1 MTLKDKAKTYNFW
14 ISIVSAAVLIARI
27 IGDKFNIFIDTTLIM
42 DITTGLCSIFV
53 ILGILSAP
61 KVTVNNTQEIV
72 KAQDIIE
79 TQPNIKEDITSTQK
93 EVSNTTQTTEENS
106 SKFLEEETLV
116 LPSNEEN
123 KTVENSTETTV
134 TETNEEALNQSENP
148 IEILKKINDPKINSV
163 LEVIESLKAEIHK
176 ANKTVEEFTKF
187 NN

>member
-27 IGDKFNIFIDTTLIM
+27 IGDKFNFFIDTTLIM

-61 KVTVNNTQEIV
+61 KAVVNNIQEIAKTQDKTEPQSIKDNGSLTQE
-72 KAQDIIE
+72 
-79 TQPNIKEDITSTQK
+79 N
-93 EVSNTTQTTEENS
+93 VSNTILTTEENS
-106 SKFLEEETLV
+106 PTLHEEEFLVLQNSEENQIEANHTENNFSETKEETL
-116 LPSNEEN
+116 
-123 KTVENSTETTV
+123 
-134 TETNEEALNQSENP
+134 NQSKAP
-148 IEILKKINDPKINSV
+148 IDILKDINDPKINTV